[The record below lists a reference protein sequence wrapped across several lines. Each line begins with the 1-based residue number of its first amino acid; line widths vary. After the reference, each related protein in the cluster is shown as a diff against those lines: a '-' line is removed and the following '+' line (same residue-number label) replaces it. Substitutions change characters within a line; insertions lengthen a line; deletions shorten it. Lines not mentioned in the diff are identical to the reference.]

1 MIDAS
6 KTRLVKANGLS
17 FEVTMQGIGDKLAL
31 CLHGFPEHA
40 HSWRYQMPL
49 LASLGYEVWAPNLRG
64 YGRSS
69 RPDRVANYALEHLL
83 SDVAGLID
91 AAGNRPTTLIA
102 HDWGALIAWY
112 FAMRA
117 IRPLEKLVI
126 VNVPHPVP
134 MAREIRGNA
143 KQRAK
148 SWYVLFF
155 QIPLLPERFLARD
168 GGRFIARMIRDTS
181 AHPARFSES
190 DLAIFAANAATP
202 SAVAAML
209 NYYRALVV
217 GGGAKRQARLGSP
230 VIATPTLLLW
240 GEDDMAL
247 DKACTYGTE
256 AFVRPLTVR
265 YLPGVSHW
273 AQQDD
278 PDTVNAMLQAFLAD
292 APVPHATGTDA
303 LSGDIG

>member
-6 KTRLVKANGLS
+6 RTGLVKANGLS

-69 RPDRVANYALEHLL
+69 RPDRVADYALEHLL

-102 HDWGALIAWY
+102 HDW
-112 FAMRA
+112 
-117 IRPLEKLVI
+117 V
-126 VNVPHPVP
+126 
-134 MAREIRGNA
+134 NA

-155 QIPLLPERFLARD
+155 QIPLLPERLLARD
-168 GGRFIARMIRDTS
+168 AGRFIARMIRDTS